1 MANPFSLLHQ
11 SRKSERLTAE
21 EEKDIARAIRKAED
35 TARHAVLGHP
45 AAEGII
51 KKKPDRAERTRAGAV
66 EAEIDELGRHLVEL
80 ETGGVLDAYLSRR
93 RAEVLS
99 ESRTVYL
106 KDGGTK

>member
-1 MANPFSLLHQ
+1 MRFRSQ
-11 SRKSERLTAE
+11 SECAQR
-21 EEKDIARAIRKAED
+21 
-35 TARHAVLGHP
+35 VL
-45 AAEGII
+45 AAEQGVAI
-51 KKKPDRAERTRAGAV
+51 ARTRAGAV